1 MARLNCV
8 YCNKEITTRSR
19 EHVIQNALGGLY
31 ESEDICCPDCNN
43 YISREI
49 DAPFTKI
56 FNPILGNI
64 ENLAKTN
71 NKKSTPAYTGTIS
84 YNGKTYN
91 DAFIKGDKIV
101 GCASL
106 SRELKCDIS
115 KLPLEIKSYN
125 FEINN
130 SSFKTGMAKI
140 AFNYALAKDIDLGI
154 LQNGFA
160 VAGKNGTITKIEYKY
175 PVIPFCPTNPVDA
188 YMELATPT
196 ELYHNMILFSQCNKL
211 WCYIDLFNTF
221 QYYVLLADNLP
232 NGVKIYDN
240 YMQTLQKLDRA
251 EPQIKIF
258 GPKDVMIYAQQYGVE
273 PTMDQAELSRRIK
286 NAIAT
291 KSQKQ
296 SMQGIISKKMSQ
308 MNIFAIMQTLK
319 SHEQMRQIAHTVPLY
334 FDEQNNLRTEN
345 FRTLSTNANGTQI
358 ITYPDSIMQLLE
370 SDKDMLARYTTAKFN
385 KLNAFLLQKNQKTI

>member
-84 YNGKTYN
+84 YNEKTYN

-115 KLPLEIKSYN
+115 KLPLKIKSYN

-140 AFNYALAKDIDLGI
+140 AFNYALAK
-154 LQNGFA
+154 
-160 VAGKNGTITKIEYKY
+160 
-175 PVIPFCPTNPVDA
+175 
-188 YMELATPT
+188 
-196 ELYHNMILFSQCNKL
+196 
-211 WCYIDLFNTF
+211 
-221 QYYVLLADNLP
+221 
-232 NGVKIYDN
+232 
-240 YMQTLQKLDRA
+240 
-251 EPQIKIF
+251 
-258 GPKDVMIYAQQYGVE
+258 
-273 PTMDQAELSRRIK
+273 
-286 NAIAT
+286 
-291 KSQKQ
+291 
-296 SMQGIISKKMSQ
+296 
-308 MNIFAIMQTLK
+308 
-319 SHEQMRQIAHTVPLY
+319 
-334 FDEQNNLRTEN
+334 
-345 FRTLSTNANGTQI
+345 
-358 ITYPDSIMQLLE
+358 
-370 SDKDMLARYTTAKFN
+370 
-385 KLNAFLLQKNQKTI
+385 